1 MLQFDD
7 LVRGESTV
15 REVREK
21 FPETGPVFKKFK
33 MRQSCEDCPITYA
46 ARRSGAALDDLLVQ
60 VNETI
65 YRNRG
70 IPA

>member
-1 MLQFDD
+1 MLHFDD

-21 FPETGPVFKKFK
+21 FPETGPVFEKFK
-33 MRQSCEDCPITYA
+33 MRQSCYDCPITYA
-46 ARRSGAALDDLLVQ
+46 ARRSGAPLDDLLVQ

>member
-7 LVRGESTV
+7 LVRGENTV
-15 REVREK
+15 RDVREK
-21 FPETGPVFKKFK
+21 FPETSPVFEKFK
-33 MRQSCEDCPITYA
+33 MRPSCSDCPITYA
-46 ARRSGAALDDLLVQ
+46 ARRSGAQLDDLLVQ

-65 YRNRG
+65 YRKRG